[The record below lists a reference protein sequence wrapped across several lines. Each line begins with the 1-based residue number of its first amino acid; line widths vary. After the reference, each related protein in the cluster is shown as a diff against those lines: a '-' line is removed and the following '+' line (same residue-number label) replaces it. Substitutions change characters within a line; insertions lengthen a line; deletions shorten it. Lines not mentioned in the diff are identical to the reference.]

1 MVDKDHPSGHQTNPG
16 SLPESFAFGMCR
28 PGSATISARATA
40 GQASEI
46 ANVRRVGEVYLDF
59 TVILY
64 PRGRYF
70 DIVT

>member
-1 MVDKDHPSGHQTNPG
+1 MFDQDPLSRHQTNPG
-16 SLPESFAFGMCR
+16 SLPKEFRFWHVLTGVCHDKCASYCR
-28 PGSATISARATA
+28 T
-40 GQASEI
+40 SERDRD
-46 ANVRRVGEVYLDF
+46 VRRVGELYLDF